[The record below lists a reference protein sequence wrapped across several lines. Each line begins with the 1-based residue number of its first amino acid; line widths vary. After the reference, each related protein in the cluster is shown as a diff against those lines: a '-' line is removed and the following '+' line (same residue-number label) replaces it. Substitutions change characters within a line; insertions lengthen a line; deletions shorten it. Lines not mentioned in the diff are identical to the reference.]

1 MDAPDSQ
8 RWEEFEN
15 IGEDAVREKV
25 SLGLYSGARLRRA
38 KAWLEKKDQARSSES
53 SRRKEASISEQS
65 RMARSAKNAAW
76 VAAIA
81 AIVAAIYAVIDFTS

>member
-38 KAWLEKKDQARSSES
+38 KAWLEKKDHARSSES
-53 SRRKEASISEQS
+53 SRRKEASNFEQS
-65 RMARSAKNAAW
+65 QITRSVKNAAW
-76 VAAIA
+76 AAAIA
-81 AIVAAIYAVIDFTS
+81 TTIIAIFAVIAFFS